1 MNLYGKYNLYK
12 NNELIYESPNLI
24 TENGKSIILQYLA
37 GNITNWASFIG
48 VGAMGTTA
56 TTSDSK
62 LYYEITRLPVANS
75 VASDST
81 TYSVTAS
88 GTAGTSSIT
97 VSSSTSL
104 ALGFS
109 ASGGGLSSSI
119 TSTITSVSATKVN
132 LSYPVETTFSGSTIA
147 FKNPKSV
154 RFTSRLEPGF
164 ACQIYEL
171 GMFNNNKLQSENSTD
186 QKIITNFS
194 EEVSLTGWSGGTS
207 ASALGASYTP
217 RLGTAMLK
225 ISPVSGTPASA
236 VLGDQVANPQSIGLA
251 TSNSGNLSIDTIPF
265 SSSYDTAKILLY
277 ATASGASITITGQDN
292 TSNLTTNDIVLISKS
307 VVPAG
312 GPTVIETLISKDST
326 YNDILSKIQISASSS
341 ASVDIYL
348 DSLKLSSTEDL
359 SIYTGMVSRSV
370 LSTPISKAVEETI
383 DIEYELFLFP

>member
-1 MNLYGKYNLYK
+1 
-12 NNELIYESPNLI
+12 
-24 TENGKSIILQYLA
+24 
-37 GNITNWASFIG
+37 
-48 VGAMGTTA
+48 MGTTA

-62 LYYEITRLPVANS
+62 LYYEITRLPVANA

-97 VSSSTSL
+97 VSSSIVTTATGASTSL

-132 LSYPVETTFSGSTIA
+132 LSYPVETTFSGSTVI
-147 FKNPKSV
+147 FKTPKSI

-370 LSTPISKAVEETI
+370 LSTPISKTVEETI

>member
-24 TENGKSIILQYLA
+24 TENGKSIILQFLA

-48 VGAMGTTA
+48 VGAMGTSVV
-56 TTSDSK
+56 TSDSK
-62 LYYEITRLPVANS
+62 LYYEITRLPVINA
-75 VASDST
+75 VAFDST
-81 TYSVTAS
+81 SYSLAAS

-97 VSSSTSL
+97 VSSSNSL
-104 ALGFS
+104 ALGYS

-119 TSTITSVSATKVN
+119 TSTISSVSASRVN
-132 LSYPVETTFSGSTIA
+132 LSYPVETTFSGSTVV
-147 FKNPKSV
+147 FKTPKSI

-164 ACQIYEL
+164 ACSIYEL

-194 EEVSLTGWSGGTS
+194 EEVSLTGWSGGVSSS
-207 ASALGASYTP
+207 AVGASYTP

-236 VLGDQVANPQSIGLA
+236 VLGDQVVSPQSIGLA
-251 TSNSGNLSIDTIPF
+251 TSNAGNLNISTIPF

-292 TSNLTTNDIVLISKS
+292 TSNLTTNDIILISKTAI
-307 VVPAG
+307 PAG
-312 GPTVIETLISKDST
+312 GPTVIETQISKDST
-326 YNDILSKIQISASSS
+326 YNDILSKIQVSASSS

-348 DSLKLSSTEDL
+348 DSLKLSTTEDL